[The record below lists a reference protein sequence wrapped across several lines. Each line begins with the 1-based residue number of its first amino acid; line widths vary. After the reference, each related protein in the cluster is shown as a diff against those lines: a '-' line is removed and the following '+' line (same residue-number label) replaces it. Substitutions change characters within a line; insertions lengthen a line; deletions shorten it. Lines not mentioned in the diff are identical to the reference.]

1 MPDLINSL
9 VTLAMLLLLQLVLGF
24 DNLLYISLES
34 GRAPT
39 DQQSMVRKLGIGLAV
54 VFRIVL
60 LFILVNLV
68 EKLQAT
74 WFTFP
79 EGGWVEGSI
88 NFHSFIVLFGGV
100 FILYTAIKE
109 IFHMMHID
117 EHAHAKERKASSAA
131 KVIALIVMMNL
142 VFSFDSILSAM
153 ALAKNPNG
161 EGYMMGVMII
171 AILVSGALMI
181 ILADKVSGFLKKN
194 RMYEVVGLFIL
205 FVVGIMLLT
214 EGAHLAHLKFFG
226 NEIHAMTKTTF
237 YFVLVVLFICEIV
250 QSRYQKKL
258 ITEKDKKDK
267 LVSDTPS
274 HS

>member
-117 EHAHAKERKASSAA
+117 EHAHAKERKSSSAA

>member
-74 WFTFP
+74 WFT
-79 EGGWVEGSI
+79 
-88 NFHSFIVLFGGV
+88 
-100 FILYTAIKE
+100 ILYTAIKE